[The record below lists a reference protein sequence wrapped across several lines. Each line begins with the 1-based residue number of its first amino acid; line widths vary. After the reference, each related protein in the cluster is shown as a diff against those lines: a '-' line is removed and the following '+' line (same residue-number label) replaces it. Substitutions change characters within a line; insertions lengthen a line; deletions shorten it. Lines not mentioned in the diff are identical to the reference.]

1 VNRRI
6 SHIGAAFGLAYVAF
20 IVLAVIGYVMNLVK
34 LVGMM
39 DGGVTAMLVIRL
51 VGIVAAPFGALIG
64 WL

>member
-1 VNRRI
+1 VKRRA
-6 SHIGAAFGLAYVAF
+6 SHLAAAIGLAYVTVL
-20 IVLAVIGYVMNLVK
+20 VLAVIGYVMNLVK

-64 WL
+64 WF